1 MVGFVM
7 GMQYRDQ
14 NINFSL
20 SLLTT
25 GSTELIFTKLSL
37 NNIDSNL
44 DTIPDEISGTPS
56 FFK

>member
-1 MVGFVM
+1 M

-14 NINFSL
+14 NINVSL

>member
-14 NINFSL
+14 NINVSL

-44 DTIPDEISGTPS
+44 DTIPVEISGTPS